1 VIGTMKKLKR
11 CRECGSYTLADICVA
26 CDVKAGSPHPPRFSP
41 QDKFGKYRRM
51 LKRASRDDH

>member
-1 VIGTMKKLKR
+1 MKKLKR
-11 CRECGSYTLADICVA
+11 CRDCGSYTLADICVA